1 MAPVLSRYIKR
12 RIVNLANLGNRYT
25 KITEIL
31 LQEDNFKVSR
41 QAVSNT
47 VTKFRNDNSLS
58 SDRKSG
64 RKRILTHEHLNFID
78 KSYEENDE
86 LTSVDLQKLILK
98 NFGIEFS
105 TAMIRIY
112 QKKLGWTLSGPRY
125 CQLIRVPNQIARYE
139 FCQKLTEANDRL
151 DDVIFTDESTIMLD
165 KHGKIY
171 FRKKGRLGKLK
182 PKPKHP
188 YKVDV
193 WAGISKRGPTEILIF
208 TGIMRN
214 EFYAEILKNGLIP
227 FIEKVYPDGHR
238 FQQDNDPK
246 HKSKILII
254 F

>member
-1 MAPVLSRYIKR
+1 MTTHY
-12 RIVNLANLGNRYT
+12 
-25 KITEIL
+25 
-31 LQEDNFKVSR
+31 
-41 QAVSNT
+41 
-47 VTKFRNDNSLS
+47 
-58 SDRKSG
+58 RKSG
-64 RKRILTHEHLNFID
+64 RKRILTEEHLNFID

-98 NFGIEFS
+98 NGIEFS

-112 QKKLGWTLSGPRY
+112 RKKLGWTLSGPRN

-139 FCQKLTEANDRL
+139 FCQKLTEANDTL

-165 KHGKIY
+165 KHGKIC

-182 PKPKHP
+182 PKHP
-188 YKVDV
+188 YKVHV

-208 TGIMRN
+208 TGIMRK
-214 EFYAEILKNGLIP
+214 EFYAEILKNGL
-227 FIEKVYPDGHR
+227 IEKVYPDGHR